1 MNKNAAL
8 TQVYLSRKGH
18 EPLNI
23 IPRRPGDLFVN
34 VIEHQT

>member
-1 MNKNAAL
+1 MNKNGAL

-23 IPRRPGDLFVN
+23 IPRRPGVLFVN
-34 VIEHQT
+34 VVEHQT